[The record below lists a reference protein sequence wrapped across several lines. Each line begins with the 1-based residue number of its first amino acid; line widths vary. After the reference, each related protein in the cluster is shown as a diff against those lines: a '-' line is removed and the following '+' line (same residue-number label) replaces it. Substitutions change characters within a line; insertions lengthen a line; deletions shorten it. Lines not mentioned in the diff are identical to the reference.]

1 MFCCLDKRK
10 SKSDSKSSRRRR
22 LEKKKQKCCRR
33 RRRRRR
39 VVKKNRGRKLRERRR
54 KQKLPRLRL
63 LLLPMYLRRLM
74 TQILIPIPLTTR
86 PRIIVLLKMR
96 RNALDWIIS
105 RSFASNVST
114 ALKQRKRQQMQISS
128 DVLSF
133 VFLVTLIRVKQNFL
147 IM

>member
-22 LEKKKQKCCRR
+22 LEKKKRKCCRR

-86 PRIIVLLKMR
+86 PRIIVRLKMR

-114 ALKQRKRQQMQISS
+114 ALKQRKRQQMQINS

-133 VFLVTLIRVKQNFL
+133 VFLVTLIRAKQNFL